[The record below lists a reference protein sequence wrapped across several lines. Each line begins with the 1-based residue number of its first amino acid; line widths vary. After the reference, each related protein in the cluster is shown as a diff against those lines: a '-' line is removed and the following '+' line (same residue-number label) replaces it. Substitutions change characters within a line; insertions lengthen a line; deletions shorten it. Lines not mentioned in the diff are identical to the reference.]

1 MDEETDII
9 CRLIGL
15 NVLIGEAELKRDK
28 KFLGD
33 VLADE
38 LVFRRAN
45 GTVVTKDEYLSD
57 LEKPENTYEYLFS
70 EDIRAQVKDEN
81 ALVTLVVR
89 AKGKR
94 GEKEFE
100 GRFRNLRVFAV
111 DGKNWQCVVWHN
123 TRLDK

>member
-1 MDEETDII
+1 MNDETDEI

-15 NVLIGEAELKRDK
+15 NVLIGEAELNRDES
-28 KFLGD
+28 FLRD

-45 GTVVTKDEYLSD
+45 GSIVTKDEYLAE
-57 LEKPENTYEYLFS
+57 LIKTENIYEYLHS
-70 EDIRAQVKDEN
+70 ENIKAQVKDEN
-81 ALVTLVVR
+81 ALVSLVVR

-100 GRFRNLRVFAV
+100 GKFRNLRVLARK
-111 DGKNWQCVVWHN
+111 DKNWECVIWHN
-123 TRLDK
+123 TRFD

>member
-1 MDEETDII
+1 MNDETDEI

-15 NVLIGEAELKRDK
+15 NVLIGEAELNRDEN
-28 KFLGD
+28 FLRD

-45 GTVVTKDEYLSD
+45 GSIVTKDEYLAE
-57 LEKPENTYEYLFS
+57 LKKPENTYEFLTA
-70 EDIRAQVKDEN
+70 ENIKAQVKDEN
-81 ALVTLVVR
+81 ALVSLVVR

-100 GRFRNLRVFAV
+100 GKFQNLRVFV
-111 DGKNWQCVVWHN
+111 SKDKNWQCMIWHN
-123 TRLDK
+123 TRLD

>member
-1 MDEETDII
+1 MDEETDEI

-15 NVLIGEAELKRDK
+15 NVLIGEAELKRDEN
-28 KFLGD
+28 FLRE

-45 GTVVTKDEYLSD
+45 ASVVTKDEYLAD
-57 LEKPENTYEYLFS
+57 LIKPENSYEYLIA
-70 EDIRAQVKDEN
+70 ENIKAQVKDDT
-81 ALVTLVVR
+81 ALVSLDVR

-100 GRFRNLRVFAV
+100 GIFRNLRVFV
-111 DGKNWQCVVWHN
+111 RNEKKWKCMIRHN
-123 TRLDK
+123 TRSD